1 MDVGAEV
8 PKIEK
13 MFQLPAYVRGS
24 FKGGAENLS
33 GHALSNIATPFLVSS
48 VLFFVLP
55 LSKVVLGEADTNHHW
70 TDARCFD
77 KTNLASS
84 T

>member
-1 MDVGAEV
+1 MYEV
-8 PKIEK
+8 VLKVVLK
-13 MFQLPAYVRGS
+13 T
-24 FKGGAENLS
+24 LS

-48 VLFFVLP
+48 VLFFVL
-55 LSKVVLGEADTNHHW
+55 LSVKSCFARADINHHL
-70 TDARCFD
+70 TDARFFD